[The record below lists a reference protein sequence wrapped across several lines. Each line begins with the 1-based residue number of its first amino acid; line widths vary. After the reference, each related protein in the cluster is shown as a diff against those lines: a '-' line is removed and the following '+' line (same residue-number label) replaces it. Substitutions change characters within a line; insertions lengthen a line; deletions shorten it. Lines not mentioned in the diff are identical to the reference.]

1 MWTVAVNGF
10 TLGNMKRTKPKS
22 DERRDVTIKRMD
34 MAVWRAARLAAME
47 AGVRM
52 ADYVAAAL
60 RRAA

>member
-1 MWTVAVNGF
+1 MVNGF
-10 TLGNMKRTKPKS
+10 NLRNMKRKKQNS
-22 DERRDVTIKRMD
+22 DDRRDVTIKGMP

>member
-1 MWTVAVNGF
+1 
-10 TLGNMKRTKPKS
+10 MKRTKQVN
-22 DERRDVTIKRMD
+22 DTERRDVTIKRMD

-52 ADYVAAAL
+52 AEYVAAAL